1 MTTMPRDRRSRS
13 GLLGE
18 EGTSL
23 VELLMAMAIMSIV
36 VVVLGTTLSSIQ
48 RAAIKQDDLGQMND
62 QARLALEQIDHEMRS
77 GNVLYDPD
85 LENGGGADALA
96 SCAGCEPGYT
106 MRIYTQANAST
117 RTLSSPTGYVCVL
130 WQIDTEQ
137 RLLTTSWPPD
147 QPEDATP
154 WRVVAEHVVNRD
166 LGAPAFSLDTDP
178 LKGGRTIDI
187 SLAVN
192 ADLEHEPDQTMT
204 LQAAYTGRNTSYG
217 YPVSVCQDTPT

>member
-1 MTTMPRDRRSRS
+1 MVRDRRFRS
-13 GLLGE
+13 SLLEE

-85 LENGGGADALA
+85 LENGGGADALP

-117 RTLSSPTGYVCVL
+117 RTLSSPTGHVCVL

-147 QPEDATP
+147 QPENATA

-166 LGAPAFSLDTDP
+166 LGAAAFSLDTDP
-178 LKGGRTIDI
+178 LKGGRTINI

-192 ADLEHEPDQTMT
+192 ADLEHEPGQTMT